1 MPLVT
6 TQPMNASDPMSLAPP
21 LSALEHHDQFMD
33 RHIGPDAAEQAEM
46 LRLIGQPSLAAL
58 T

>member
-1 MPLVT
+1 
-6 TQPMNASDPMSLAPP
+6 MNASDPMSLAPP